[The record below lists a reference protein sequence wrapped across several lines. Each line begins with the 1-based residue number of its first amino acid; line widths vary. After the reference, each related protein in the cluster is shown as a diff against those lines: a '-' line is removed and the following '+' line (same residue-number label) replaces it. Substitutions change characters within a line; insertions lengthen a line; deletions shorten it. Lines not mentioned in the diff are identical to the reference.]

1 MLKESKYCSDVVKK
15 HFNKEL
21 AVTKTDD
28 KNFRNSAKCLTCDN
42 YYIDG
47 DVKVRYHCHISGTY
61 GGSAHKDCDI
71 MAKLNHNL
79 LLYSTTKKKTDSH
92 LAILE
97 VGKLDYKINTVR
109 N

>member
-21 AVTKTDD
+21 ALTKTDD
-28 KNFRNSAKCLTCDN
+28 ENFRNSAKCFTFGN

-47 DVKVRYHCHISGTY
+47 DVNVRCNCHITGKY

-71 MAKLNHNL
+71 KVKLNHNL
-79 LLYSTTKKKTDSH
+79 LLYSTTKK
-92 LAILE
+92 I
-97 VGKLDYKINTVR
+97 
-109 N
+109 